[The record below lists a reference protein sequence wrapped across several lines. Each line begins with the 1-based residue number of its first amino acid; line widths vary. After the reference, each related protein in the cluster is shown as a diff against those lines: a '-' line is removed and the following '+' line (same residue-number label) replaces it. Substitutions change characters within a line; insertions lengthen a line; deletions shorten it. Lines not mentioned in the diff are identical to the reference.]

1 MTWVGGI
8 DGLIARLAEKNRSG
22 AARKTERLTRT
33 MLVLPEVLTMREAN
47 VTLQMLEQSMR
58 TDNAATLTID
68 ASPLR
73 SFDSAAVA
81 LLLECRRQARAS
93 NKGFEVHG
101 ASSKLNDLVR
111 LYGVESLLAFA
122 PPTAVARSATL

>member
-1 MTWVGGI
+1 
-8 DGLIARLAEKNRSG
+8 
-22 AARKTERLTRT
+22 

-58 TDNAATLTID
+58 TDNAATLSID

-81 LLLECRRQARAS
+81 LLRAS

-111 LYGVESLLAFA
+111 LYGVESLLAFV
-122 PPTAVARSATL
+122 PPRTAA

>member
-1 MTWVGGI
+1 
-8 DGLIARLAEKNRSG
+8 
-22 AARKTERLTRT
+22 

-73 SFDSAAVA
+73 TFDSAAVA
-81 LLLECRRQARAS
+81 LLLECRRQARAA

-101 ASSKLNDLVR
+101 ASSKLDDLVR

-122 PPTAVARSATL
+122 PPTAVA